1 MQTIPTPWISRFS
14 QLVTIMLLI
23 LLTPSLGNAQ
33 GKLMN
38 KLVSKIAKKA
48 GAASTITINSL
59 DNVVPTVGIASNI
72 DPAELGTLSQSFFSN
87 WKTGGDQIL
96 VMLSKR
102 NEYGFCQV
110 DGKVT
115 VDGMP
120 AEYVTTG
127 MYTLISDPNP
137 APRKVEITTST
148 GQKTNFTITPSKRK
162 FKLISVNGVKDNPSI
177 DLTQDVTLE
186 IDGQPES
193 TLMKVSLTINQV
205 GIKSTYDVCF
215 VRSGSKL
222 VVPAAAFRNI
232 SIKPAGDAA
241 YSYKDC
247 YLTVSIEESEKATD
261 VSGAFKDVVYTSYY
275 TDGKYVTITKEPV
288 LNPGLSF
295 KVGESVDFNKPSAFT
310 SRPFS
315 QIKKVGVI
323 SFSMRGTTFQQV
335 EQSASKSP
343 MKLNP
348 FGGASTQ
355 TTVATV
361 TFTKEFPW
369 EAVLDELYPQFVQ
382 IMESEFNAEVLPIE
396 KITTS
401 QAYQSM
407 DPYAGDESLTKV
419 QYAKPYKSTKVI
431 SAFRPLTESYGA
443 NNVNQRVMN
452 ETGADALLTITLD
465 LETVEDGS
473 NNVTMT
479 PKFGFEIAGRNN
491 GVNVN
496 TQFASGIIKQ
506 SAVSFNSKDATAEYL
521 ANSVVRKAELVAAFR
536 RGLQELK
543 AKEKANGDYEI
554 VWGLQ
559 K

>member
-1 MQTIPTPWISRFS
+1 MKTIDTLRIACFVLISKI
-14 QLVTIMLLI
+14 LLLI
-23 LLTPSLGNAQ
+23 LVPTQGHAQ

-38 KLVSKIAKKA
+38 KLVSKVSKKV
-48 GAASTITINSL
+48 GAANTITINSL
-59 DNVVPTVGIASNI
+59 DNVMPTVGMASNL
-72 DPAELGTLSQSFFSN
+72 DPSEVGTLAQSFFSD
-87 WKTGGDQIL
+87 WKTGGDQVF

-102 NEYGFCQV
+102 NELGFCQV

-115 VDGMP
+115 VDGVP
-120 AEYVTTG
+120 AEYVTSG
-127 MYTLISDPNP
+127 MYSLISDANP

-148 GQKTNFTITPSKRK
+148 GQKSNFTIAPSKAK
-162 FKLISVNGVKDNPSI
+162 FKLISINGVKDNASI

-186 IDGQPES
+186 IDGLTES

-215 VRSGSKL
+215 LRSGSKV

-232 SIKPAGDAA
+232 SIKPAGDAV

-247 YLTVSIEESEKATD
+247 YMTVAIEESEKATD
-261 VSGAFKDVVYTSYY
+261 VSGAFKEVPYTSYY
-275 TDGKYVTITKEPV
+275 SDGKYVTVSKEPI
-288 LNPGLSF
+288 LNPGLSY
-295 KVGESVDFNKPSAFT
+295 KVGEQIDFNKSNAFT

-323 SFSMRGTTFQQV
+323 SFSMRGTTFHQA

-355 TTVATV
+355 TTVTTV

-369 EAVLDELYPQFVQ
+369 EAVLEELYPQLVDVMQ
-382 IMESEFNAEVLPIE
+382 SEFNAEVLPIE
-396 KITTS
+396 KVTSS
-401 QAYQSM
+401 QAYQSV
-407 DPYAGDESLTKV
+407 DPYVGDESVTKV
-419 QYAKPYKSTKVI
+419 QYSKPYKSTKVI
-431 SAFRPLTESYGA
+431 SAFRPLTEAYGV
-443 NNVNQRVMN
+443 NNVNQRIMN

-465 LETVEDGS
+465 LETVEEGGNS
-473 NNVTMT
+473 VTMT
-479 PKFGFEIAGRNN
+479 PKFGFELAGRNN

-496 TQFASGIIKQ
+496 TQFASGTIRQ
-506 SAVSFNSKDATAEYL
+506 SAVRFSSKDATAEYL
-521 ANSVVRKAELVAAFR
+521 ANSVVRKVELVAAFR
-536 RGLQELK
+536 KGLQELK